1 LAGFGYV
8 LHQEI
13 ISGLCNKIV
22 GTISEKLS
30 CIVKGCQMPALHC
43 VTVLL
48 RQTVE
53 GRRRTS
59 LEGGN
64 RGLRSDMFGW
74 RAVYGDLNCGS
85 AFLLANKSIC
95 GVMAGRSFRSMKSM

>member
-1 LAGFGYV
+1 
-8 LHQEI
+8 
-13 ISGLCNKIV
+13 
-22 GTISEKLS
+22 
-30 CIVKGCQMPALHC
+30 MPAHHR

-85 AFLLANKSIC
+85 AFPLANKSIC
-95 GVMAGRSFRSMKSM
+95 GVMAVRSFRSMKSM

>member
-1 LAGFGYV
+1 MSQPAF
-8 LHQEI
+8 
-13 ISGLCNKIV
+13 
-22 GTISEKLS
+22 
-30 CIVKGCQMPALHC
+30 VKGCQMPTLHRMPE
-43 VTVLL
+43 LQ

-74 RAVYGDLNCGS
+74 RAVYGDLNYGS
-85 AFLLANKSIC
+85 AFTLLLWLTSPS
-95 GVMAGRSFRSMKSM
+95 VE

>member
-1 LAGFGYV
+1 
-8 LHQEI
+8 
-13 ISGLCNKIV
+13 
-22 GTISEKLS
+22 
-30 CIVKGCQMPALHC
+30 MPALHHMP
-43 VTVLL
+43 VLQ

-53 GRRRTS
+53 GKRRTS

-85 AFLLANKSIC
+85 VFPLANKSIC
-95 GVMAGRSFRSMKSM
+95 GVMA

>member
-1 LAGFGYV
+1 MNLKRGRSPG
-8 LHQEI
+8 
-13 ISGLCNKIV
+13 
-22 GTISEKLS
+22 
-30 CIVKGCQMPALHC
+30 VKGCQMPAHHR

-59 LEGGN
+59 LEGGT

-85 AFLLANKSIC
+85 AFPLANKSIC
-95 GVMAGRSFRSMKSM
+95 GVMAVRSFRSMKSM

>member
-1 LAGFGYV
+1 MAGYFV
-8 LHQEI
+8 
-13 ISGLCNKIV
+13 
-22 GTISEKLS
+22 T
-30 CIVKGCQMPALHC
+30 GCQMPALHC

-59 LEGGN
+59 LEGGG
-64 RGLRSDMFGW
+64 RELRSDMFGW

-85 AFLLANKSIC
+85 TFPLANKSIC
-95 GVMAGRSFRSMKSM
+95 GVIAGRSFRSSVGCGKQHIPHRSQLVRFVNSPHTTIASQC